1 LRSLSIAMP
10 SQLSLNVDPI
20 DGPAAERW
28 STLPGPAREQ
38 VLVLLARLIARE
50 VLAVEEADR

>member
-10 SQLSLNVDPI
+10 SQLSLDVAPTHDP
-20 DGPAAERW
+20 ALQRW

-50 VLAVEEADR
+50 VLAAEEADR

>member
-1 LRSLSIAMP
+1 MP
-10 SQLSLNVDPI
+10 SQLSLDVAPTHDP
-20 DGPAAERW
+20 ALQRW

-50 VLAVEEADR
+50 VLAAEEADR